1 MAGKLLFL
9 RFNLCWLNDIAS
21 RMAGSYIGAMR
32 WTAPLRTRYVEH
44 FDRHQRRRVNSEMTD

>member
-21 RMAGSYIGAMR
+21 RMVGSYIVPMR
-32 WTAPLRTRYVEH
+32 WTAPLLTRYVEH